1 MSLPCVAVLDDYQQV
16 ALTSADWSPLHGRA
30 EVTVFTDHLTDPGA
44 LASRLT
50 PFEVV
55 VAMRERTPFPA
66 ALLQRLPALRL
77 LVTTG
82 MANASI
88 DLAEAAR
95 LGVAVCGTGGSAA
108 AAPELT
114 WALLMAL
121 ARHVPAED
129 ARVRAGGWQQTVGCE
144 LAGRTLGLLGL
155 GRIGE
160 RVAGYGRAFGMEVIA
175 WSQHLTPERASACG
189 ARLVP
194 KPELFARAGVVS
206 IHLRLSG
213 RTAGLVGAAEL
224 ALLGRNGYLINTSR
238 GPIVDEAALIAALRG
253 NIIAGAGLDVF
264 DAEPLPPGHPLRSL
278 PNTVLTPHLGY
289 VTAES
294 YRVFYRDAVADIAAW
309 LDGSPVRV
317 LG

>member
-1 MSLPCVAVLDDYQQV
+1 MSLPRVAVLDDYQQA
-16 ALTSADWSPLHGRA
+16 ALTSADWSALRGRA
-30 EVTVFTDHLTDPGA
+30 EVTVFTDHLADPA
-44 LASRLT
+44 AVASRLA
-50 PFEVV
+50 PFEVI
-55 VAMRERTPFPA
+55 VAMRERTPFPGS
-66 ALLQRLPALRL
+66 LLQRLPALRL

-88 DLAEAAR
+88 DLAAAGR
-95 LGVAVCGTGGSAA
+95 QGVVVCGTGGSAA

-121 ARHVPAED
+121 IRHVPAED
-129 ARVRAGGWQQTVGCE
+129 ARVRAGGWQQTVGGE

-175 WSQHLTPERASACG
+175 WSQNLTPERARACG
-189 ARLVP
+189 AELVP
-194 KPELFARAGVVS
+194 KPELFARAGIVS
-206 IHLRLSG
+206 IHLRLSP
-213 RTAGLVGAAEL
+213 RTAGLAGAAEL
-224 ALLGRNGYLINTSR
+224 ALLGREGYLINTSR

-264 DAEPLPPGHPLRSL
+264 DSEPLPAGHPLRSL

-289 VTAES
+289 VTTES
-294 YRVFYRDAVADIAAW
+294 YQVFYGEAVADILAW